1 MVKRPQI
8 YQLLGLAPESLEL
21 APACTWL
28 ISAPLMVMVMV
39 MMMICDDDD
48 DDDGPTTYYHIY
60 YLLHTL
66 HLACQPLAIMGV
78 PPRPE
83 ICVHCDA
90 AYCRHRRG
98 HVVPP
103 CGQGL
108 DHICVHA
115 LICTHAHL
123 WAMLA
128 HDAHMARAVQG
139 GIGPGRPGPYS
150 LM

>member
-1 MVKRPQI
+1 MTQHVQTKT
-8 YQLLGLAPESLEL
+8 YVLLLGLAPAPELLEL

-78 PPRPE
+78 PPCPE
-83 ICVHCDA
+83 ICVRCDA
-90 AYCRHRRG
+90 AYVLPASQGACCPAMWSRLGPYLRACLNLHARTLVG
-98 HVVPP
+98 HV
-103 CGQGL
+103 
-108 DHICVHA
+108 
-115 LICTHAHL
+115 
-123 WAMLA
+123 
-128 HDAHMARAVQG
+128 
-139 GIGPGRPGPYS
+139 GP
-150 LM
+150 